1 MQMMTSD
8 REREDAA
15 SRLRAGLPPPLQETF
30 DQLWSKEALGSR
42 VRLRAT
48 ATFLTQFAAQ
58 VHAASGAALLD
69 LLHRVRQLLT
79 SDWPYQAALLNGT
92 ARLLAMSI
100 PAQGEPD
107 IALVRMVLAQRCSH
121 LLESSDQAIQR
132 IVTFLANVLA
142 GANAVLVHDYSS
154 TVLAALQHCAER
166 GQKLRI
172 YATACHSA
180 RSDGKRVAREATSYG
195 HQSWVVDDLAA
206 GTILARGEVDAFL
219 VGADAVLAGGEL
231 INTTGT
237 LPLCITARHFRIP
250 VYCPTELMKLSIPSV
265 YGQPLP
271 ALPVE
276 NSQETYTLLFD
287 ITPAECLRAYVTE
300 IGLVPPVAFPAA
312 ARQYALVAE
321 LL

>member
-1 MQMMTSD
+1 MRMMTSD

-15 SRLRAGLPPPLQETF
+15 ARLRAGMLPPLRETF

-42 VRLRAT
+42 VRLRTT

-58 VHAASGAALLD
+58 VHATSGAALLD
-69 LLHRVRQLLT
+69 LLHQVRQLLT
-79 SDWPYQAALLNGT
+79 SDWSYQAALLNGT
-92 ARLLAMSI
+92 AWLLAIST
-100 PAQGEPD
+100 PAQEEPD
-107 IALVRMVLAQRCSH
+107 IALVHMVLAQRCSR
-121 LLESSDQAIQR
+121 LLESNDQAIQR
-132 IVTFLANVLA
+132 IVTFLANVLG
-142 GANAVLVHDYSS
+142 GADAVLVHDYSS
-154 TVLAALQHCAER
+154 TVLAVLRHCAER

-172 YATACHSA
+172 YATACHIA

-237 LPLCITARHFRIP
+237 LPLSITARYFRIP
-250 VYCPTELMKLSIPSV
+250 VYCPAELMKLSIPSV

-276 NSQETYTLLFD
+276 NSQETYTPLFD
-287 ITPAECLRAYVTE
+287 ITPAECLHAYVTE
-300 IGLVPPVAFPAA
+300 IGLIPPVVFSAA
-312 ARQYALVAE
+312 ARQNALVTE